1 VDYLHNPMIKGENFD
16 DDRRC
21 GVFTRIS
28 TGVHSWAR
36 AMRRPGFSHP
46 ILLEQAVAA

>member
-28 TGVHSWAR
+28 TGVHMPR
-36 AMRRPGFSHP
+36 GTG
-46 ILLEQAVAA
+46 

>member
-28 TGVHSWAR
+28 TGVHITRQRS
-36 AMRRPGFSHP
+36 GDSTVSP
-46 ILLEQAVAA
+46 ILRAK